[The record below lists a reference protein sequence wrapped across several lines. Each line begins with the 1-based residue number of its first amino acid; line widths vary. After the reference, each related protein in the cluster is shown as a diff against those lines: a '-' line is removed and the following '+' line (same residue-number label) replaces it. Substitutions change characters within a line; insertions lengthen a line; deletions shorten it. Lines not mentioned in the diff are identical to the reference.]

1 MNSQSHNLHMSLPA
15 RVAVGAVRFYQ
26 RFLSTMKPPTC
37 RFYPTCSEYGLQAI
51 VHCGL
56 ARGLVLAVWRVLRC
70 NPFSA
75 GGYDPGPWAGGAGKG
90 DTAGPLAEGPRGEA
104 SA

>member
-1 MNSQSHNLHMSLPA
+1 MNSQSNNLHMNLPA
-15 RVAVGAVRFYQ
+15 RAAVGLVRFYQ

-51 VHCGL
+51 AHRGVLRGGIL
-56 ARGLVLAVWRVLRC
+56 AAWRVLRC

-75 GGYDPGPWAGGAGKG
+75 GGYDPGPWTEEAERAEAKG
-90 DTAGPLAEGPRGEA
+90 SSGEERGCGE
-104 SA
+104 SR